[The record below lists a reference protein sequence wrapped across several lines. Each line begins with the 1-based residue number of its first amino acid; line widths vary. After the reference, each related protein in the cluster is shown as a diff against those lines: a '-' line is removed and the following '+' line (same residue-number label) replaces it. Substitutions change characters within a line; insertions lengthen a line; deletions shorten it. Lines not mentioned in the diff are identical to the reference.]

1 MALVGCFKN
10 LASACVDVGRSSKA
24 SSSWPSPKF
33 LPRRGMVSL
42 PQASGVFSVGRY
54 RRGLGDR
61 IVDRDTAREFGR
73 NSMVGSESCRR
84 KVRELLALM
93 LYDWAFEDPAGRN
106 GTGALRARAAALSV
120 VLIRSTGVLG
130 RNVGG
135 GRVDCSVRDGG
146 RSYRAGAGGRAGD
159 CVPRMTGSDRFRRR
173 SCALVVVGSV
183 RSDTCDA
190 LWPSSI
196 LRGVEGV
203 TVWVDEGVVG
213 VVTLLRL
220 VTDECAE

>member
-1 MALVGCFKN
+1 LALVGCFKN

-33 LPRRGMVSL
+33 LGRRGMLNL
-42 PQASGVFSVGRY
+42 PQLSGVTFSVGRY
-54 RRGLGDR
+54 MRGLGER

-84 KVRELLALM
+84 KIRELLALM
-93 LYDWAFEDPAGRN
+93 LYDWALEDPAGRN

-120 VLIRSTGVLG
+120 VRIRSTGVLG

-135 GRVDCSVRDGG
+135 ARVDCSVRDGG
-146 RSYRAGAGGRAGD
+146 RSYRVGGGRAGD
-159 CVPRMTGSDRFRRR
+159 WVFRMTGNDLFRRR

-183 RSDTCDA
+183 VRSDT
-190 LWPSSI
+190 
-196 LRGVEGV
+196 
-203 TVWVDEGVVG
+203 
-213 VVTLLRL
+213 
-220 VTDECAE
+220 